1 MIDKKLYMFI
11 ICTTMHLEIHM
22 LLRNHHHSSCQ
33 TYPSSLKVSSS
44 YCPSKEEGNTGET
57 ACTLLYPRIRDEMV
71 GAADAM
77 GRSGAAAVT
86 VSIRQRGLV

>member
-1 MIDKKLYMFI
+1 
-11 ICTTMHLEIHM
+11 M